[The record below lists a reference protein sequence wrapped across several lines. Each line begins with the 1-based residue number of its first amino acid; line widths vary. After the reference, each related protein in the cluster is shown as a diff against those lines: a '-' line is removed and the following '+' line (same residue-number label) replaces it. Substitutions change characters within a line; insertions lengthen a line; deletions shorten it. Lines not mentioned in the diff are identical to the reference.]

1 MEKPPYVAFTSAST
15 VRGFAAMADGADLS
29 KLNAVCIGEQTA
41 QEALKYGMSP
51 VTSDE
56 ITIDSLVAK
65 IIEIHNAL
73 KMGG

>member
-1 MEKPPYVAFTSAST
+1 
-15 VRGFAAMADGADLS
+15 
-29 KLNAVCIGEQTA
+29 
-41 QEALKYGMSP
+41 MSP